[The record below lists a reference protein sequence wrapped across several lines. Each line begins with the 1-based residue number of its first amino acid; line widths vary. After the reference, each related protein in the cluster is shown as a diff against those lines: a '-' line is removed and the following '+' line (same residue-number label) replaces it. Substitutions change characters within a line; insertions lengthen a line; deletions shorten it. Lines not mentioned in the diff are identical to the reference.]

1 MVVAYVHMYMLLLPI
16 CRTCQRLILR
26 FHGKAFQLPINQAQ
40 CFGQKRW
47 FRVNISYIHIYTCPI
62 RQMSHEQVCACGTS
76 TLTMFSVQ
84 FSSVQTPCLA
94 KSVYFRRQ
102 QVGQYANCWLL
113 LWAKSNTHTHTYQL
127 HWGYIFEV
135 VCLLFSP
142 CSEFE
147 RLVCLFIWRSYR
159 SRVSQSQRPFPYWQQ
174 TIDFILCDIFT
185 F

>member
-1 MVVAYVHMYMLLLPI
+1 MYICTYMHVLPI

-127 HWGYIFEV
+127 HWGYIFKV

-147 RLVCLFIWRSYR
+147 RLVCLFI
-159 SRVSQSQRPFPYWQQ
+159 
-174 TIDFILCDIFT
+174 
-185 F
+185 

>member
-1 MVVAYVHMYMLLLPI
+1 MWWWLMYICTYMHVLPI

-76 TLTMFSVQ
+76 TWTMFSVQ
-84 FSSVQTPCLA
+84 FRPPVSPRAFISVASKLA
-94 KSVYFRRQ
+94 
-102 QVGQYANCWLL
+102 
-113 LWAKSNTHTHTYQL
+113 NTLIAGFCCGLRATHI
-127 HWGYIFEV
+127 HMWGYIFKV